1 MSSTGKTLP
10 SISVQIK
17 IIILTEQIIGE
28 NLSANDQDLIKF
40 ILKNYKQVIFMLRVL
55 NIKLHRA
62 ESNMPNHL
70 ENGKYI
76 SCSYFLHFLPR

>member
-40 ILKNYKQVIFMLRVL
+40 ILKKLQTINIHAQSFKHQTSQSRKQYAKSF
-55 NIKLHRA
+55 
-62 ESNMPNHL
+62 
-70 ENGKYI
+70 GKWEIY
-76 SCSYFLHFLPR
+76 